1 MIKDNNKLDDNG
13 FVDFEGN
20 FLSTISLV
28 ASIISFISLITNY
41 FIGLSFILLLIPFAA
56 FIFYFSIYLMNK
68 ASPFGEMLKWI
79 LSIGTII
86 ILNLLWF
93 YNFGFRGPAP
103 YFFVI
108 IYGVL
113 IYVWHDKEILVVT
126 VLLILNILIIFY
138 LDYFHPEITESY
150 SNHQSKVL
158 DIYFGVFFYI
168 GISFL
173 VIFRAKKSYVNEYKK
188 AKHAEMLK
196 TSFLANMS
204 HEIRTPLN
212 AIVGFS
218 NLLSEYDLPMNKR
231 IEFKELV
238 EENNNHLLQL
248 INDIL
253 DISKIEAKQLNLNN
267 NTVNLNNLLRNIYN
281 SVLMSEKKKQNNTLK
296 FSINTLAKDF
306 TIETDETRTNQIL
319 TNLINNAF
327 KFTENGEIKVS
338 MSISEQSIVF
348 EVSDTGIGIKKED
361 IEKIFE
367 RFYRIDNNNSV
378 NKEKALYRGTGL
390 GLYLSRNL
398 ANLLG
403 GNLWVISEFGKGSIF
418 YFTLPLKNYIP
429 ISSETKKITKKVNN
443 NSASRFSHLKVLV
456 VEDDK
461 FNQVFFVELF
471 KRFKIKIVLAKTGE
485 QAVEILNDN
494 CDFDLI
500 FLDIKL
506 PGIDGFEVLKQT
518 KSMICKSFVV
528 AQTANAME
536 GDERKCLDAGFDKY
550 ISKPIKKALIQK
562 VLEDYIEKEKGTKVE
577 DEE

>member
-1 MIKDNNKLDDNG
+1 MIKTNSKTNDSG

-28 ASIISFISLITNY
+28 ASIISFIGLIANY
-41 FIGLSFILLLIPFAA
+41 FMGLSFVLLLIPLAA
-56 FIFYFSIYLMNK
+56 LIFYFSIYLMNK
-68 ASPFGEMLKWI
+68 ASPFGETLKWI
-79 LSIGTII
+79 LSIGTLT
-86 ILNLLWF
+86 ILNLLWY

-113 IYVWHDKEILVVT
+113 IYIWHEKELLVVT
-126 VLLILNILIIFY
+126 GILILNILIIFY
-138 LDYFHPEITESY
+138 LDYNHPDITGTY
-150 SNHQSKVL
+150 SNQQSKVM

-196 TSFLANMS
+196 TAFLANMS

-218 NLLSEYDLPMNKR
+218 NLLSECDLPMNKR

-253 DISKIEAKQLNLNN
+253 DISKIEAKQLSLNK

-281 SVLMSEKKKQNNTLK
+281 SILMTQKKKHNTAVK
-296 FSINTLAKDF
+296 FSITTLPQDF
-306 TIETDETRTNQIL
+306 TIETDETRVNQIL
-319 TNLINNAF
+319 TNLINNAY
-327 KFTENGEIKVS
+327 KFTDKGEIKIS
-338 MSISEQSIVF
+338 ISISEQKAVF
-348 EVSDTGIGIKKED
+348 EVSDTGIGIKEED

-367 RFYRIDNNNSV
+367 RFYRIDNNSSV

-403 GNLWVISEFGKGSIF
+403 GNLWVISEFSKGSIF
-418 YFTLPLKNYIP
+418 YFTLPLKNYKV
-429 ISSETKKITKKVNN
+429 ISQETKKITKKVDTDLTY
-443 NSASRFSHLKVLV
+443 RFSHLKVLV

-485 QAVEILNDN
+485 EAVEILNKN
-494 CDFDLI
+494 CRFDLI

-518 KSMICKSFVV
+518 KAMTCKSFVV

-550 ISKPIKKALIQK
+550 ISKPIKKAIIQK
-562 VLEDYIEKEKGTKVE
+562 VLDDYIEKNVGER